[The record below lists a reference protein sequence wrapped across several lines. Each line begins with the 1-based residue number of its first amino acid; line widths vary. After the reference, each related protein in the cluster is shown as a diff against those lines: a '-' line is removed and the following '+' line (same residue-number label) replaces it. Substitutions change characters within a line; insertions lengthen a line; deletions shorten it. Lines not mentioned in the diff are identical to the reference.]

1 MIFLHGLGDNADGF
15 LTIFESNEFELP
27 ENCRIVLPCAR
38 KAEVT
43 YHDKKEMNSWF
54 DILSLD
60 PADQRNLED
69 TRKCF
74 NQE

>member
-1 MIFLHGLGDNADGF
+1 MIFLHGLGDTADGF

-27 ENCRIVLPCAR
+27 DNCRIILPCAPVVP
-38 KAEVT
+38 VT
-43 YHDKKEMNSWF
+43 YHEDTMNSWF

-60 PADQRNLED
+60 PGKQRTLED

-74 NQE
+74 N